1 VLPAGATSMAVFSVK
16 ISREL
21 KEKMDRYRDRVN
33 WAEEIRKF
41 IEEKVRELEAE
52 ENFKRILNELEK
64 VSWSVPKGFSVESMR
79 KDRDS
84 S

>member
-1 VLPAGATSMAVFSVK
+1 MLPAGATSMAVFSVK

-21 KEKMDRYRDRVN
+21 KEKMDRYRVN

-79 KDRDS
+79 KDRNS